1 MSGMNP
7 HIHIPATRSWQ
18 ADVAVDVCPLD
29 QLMLRRS
36 GLNSYGRY
44 RTRYPLLTPAL
55 LQLLPKLL
63 IGKVIDLHS

>member
-7 HIHIPATRSWQ
+7 HIHIPATRPWQ
-18 ADVAVDVCPLD
+18 AAVAVDVCPLD

-36 GLNSYGRY
+36 RLNSSGRVPN
-44 RTRYPLLTPAL
+44 TAPADTSAPL
-55 LQLLPKLL
+55 LLPKLL

>member
-1 MSGMNP
+1 M
-7 HIHIPATRSWQ
+7 
-18 ADVAVDVCPLD
+18 D

-36 GLNSYGRY
+36 KLNSYSQYPKRY
-44 RTRYPLLTPAL
+44 ELLTPAL

>member
-1 MSGMNP
+1 M
-7 HIHIPATRSWQ
+7 
-18 ADVAVDVCPLD
+18 D

-36 GLNSYGRY
+36 KLNSYGQYPKRY
-44 RTRYPLLTPAL
+44 ALLTPAL